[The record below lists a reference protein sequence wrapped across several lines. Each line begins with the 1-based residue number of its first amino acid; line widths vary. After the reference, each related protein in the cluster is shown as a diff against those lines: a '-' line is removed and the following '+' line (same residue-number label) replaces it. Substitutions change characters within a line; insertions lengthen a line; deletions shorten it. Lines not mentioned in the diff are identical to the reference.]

1 MVKPSPPPASLTQSV
16 AQALVL
22 HRQGRLDEA
31 EKIYTRVLK
40 LQRDHFDALHLLGML
55 NHQRGKAGEAF
66 RLIGAAL
73 KVNPRSPDALSNLA
87 LVLHALKRSEEAL
100 QNLDKAL
107 SLAPDHLEALNN
119 RGNVLLDLKRP
130 ADALASFNAALA
142 RAPRHVQ
149 ALNNR
154 GNALAELGRSEEAL
168 ADFEAALA
176 IAPGH
181 PLAHFNRGNA
191 LRALGR
197 ALEAIASYD
206 GALAVMPGHVN
217 VWLNRGIALAALN
230 RHEEALDSYGKA
242 LALKPDFAD
251 ARFNAALSRLTLGD
265 YRHGFRDYEA
275 RWLRSGMAGPERLRE
290 PLWRGEISLVHKTIL
305 LRAEQGLG
313 DTVQFARYA
322 PMLARAGAKVVLEVQ
337 PELKEL
343 LTGLEGAAAVVER
356 GEPLPPFDLHCPLG
370 SLPLACRTEVATI
383 PAEIPYL
390 RATEQRMERWRLR
403 LDAVPHPR
411 IALAWAGRASH
422 ANDRNRSIPLMR
434 FEPLLSTAGARF
446 VSIQRELRAADAEL
460 LARDHRIVH
469 VGEELADFADTAAVL
484 ALVDLLIC
492 VDTSVAH
499 VAGALGRPAFV
510 LLPFQPDWRW
520 MLGRDHSPWYSSLRL
535 FRQPAIGDWDSV
547 IERVRLQLAAMTAV

>member
-1 MVKPSPPPASLTQSV
+1 
-16 AQALVL
+16 
-22 HRQGRLDEA
+22 
-31 EKIYTRVLK
+31 
-40 LQRDHFDALHLLGML
+40 
-55 NHQRGKAGEAF
+55 
-66 RLIGAAL
+66 
-73 KVNPRSPDALSNLA
+73 
-87 LVLHALKRSEEAL
+87 
-100 QNLDKAL
+100 
-107 SLAPDHLEALNN
+107 
-119 RGNVLLDLKRP
+119 
-130 ADALASFNAALA
+130 
-142 RAPRHVQ
+142 
-149 ALNNR
+149 
-154 GNALAELGRSEEAL
+154 
-168 ADFEAALA
+168 
-176 IAPGH
+176 
-181 PLAHFNRGNA
+181 
-191 LRALGR
+191 
-197 ALEAIASYD
+197 
-206 GALAVMPGHVN
+206 
-217 VWLNRGIALAALN
+217 
-230 RHEEALDSYGKA
+230 
-242 LALKPDFAD
+242 
-251 ARFNAALSRLTLGD
+251 
-265 YRHGFRDYEA
+265 
-275 RWLRSGMAGPERLRE
+275 MAGPERLRE

-356 GEPLPPFDLHCPLG
+356 GEPRPPFDVYCPMG

-390 RATEQRMERWRLR
+390 RASEQRVERWRLR

-422 ANDRNRSIPLMR
+422 ANDGNRSIPLMR

-460 LARDHRIVH
+460 LARDRRIVH

-499 VAGALGRPAFV
+499 AAGALGRPAFV

-520 MLGRDHSPWYSSLRL
+520 MLGRDRSPWYPALRL
-535 FRQPAIGDWDSV
+535 FRQPAVGDWDSV
-547 IERVRLQLAAMTAV
+547 IERVRAAVAAAIAGGTARF